1 MASEFLPQSV
11 EVLVSEIQKADSRSG
26 RVFLCG
32 NGGSGANAQH
42 IENDLSVGI
51 SKVSGLELHV
61 ETLGSNSAVTTAI
74 ANDFSYEEIFSRQL
88 RLKGSSKDLLIVFSG
103 SGNSPNI
110 IKVLEA
116 AKLMGIRTCG
126 VLGFDGGIAKS
137 LVDVSIHFPIDDM
150 QISEDLQLILGHL
163 VLRQFQQRKSD

>member
-1 MASEFLPQSV
+1 MW
-11 EVLVSEIQKADSRSG
+11 DSN
-26 RVFLCG
+26 L
-32 NGGSGANAQH
+32 Q
-42 IENDLSVGI
+42 
-51 SKVSGLELHV
+51 V
-61 ETLGSNSAVTTAI
+61 ETLGSNLAVTTAI

-88 RLKGSSKDLLIVFSG
+88 LLKGSEGDLLIVFSG

-110 IKVLEA
+110 IRVLEVA
-116 AKLMGIRTCG
+116 REMNIRTCG

-163 VLRQFQQRKSD
+163 VLRQFDGWKDKS